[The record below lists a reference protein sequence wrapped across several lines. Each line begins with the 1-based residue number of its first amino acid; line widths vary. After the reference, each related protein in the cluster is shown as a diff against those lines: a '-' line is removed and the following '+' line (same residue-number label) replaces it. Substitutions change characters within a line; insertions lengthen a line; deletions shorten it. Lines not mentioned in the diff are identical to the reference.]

1 MVGGGFLAEIIS
13 ALPAC
18 GLDIENLE
26 MLQFGAH
33 IGPSKCLRGR
43 VRFCHNQITMRPT
56 LTIPPLD
63 IAIIVLYLCGILT
76 IGLLSVRRIKI
87 TGNVFFL
94 AGRSLSWPF
103 VGAALFASNVS
114 TIHLVGLTASGYNEG
129 LVWGNFEWMASYTLI
144 LLSLVF
150 APFYFRT
157 RIATL
162 PEFLERRYSP
172 ASRSF
177 LAFMAIVA
185 AVFIHIGISLY
196 AGAAVFQRFFGINVV
211 TSIVIISTV
220 VGIYTVVGGLRAVVI
235 TETINTAIL
244 ILGALLI
251 LGFALAALPSHGI
264 HSFAQLRG
272 AAKPG
277 QLSMLHTRDTA
288 GLTWYAVLL
297 GYPVLGIWYW
307 CTDQTIVQRVLGA
320 RSAEDAQLGPL
331 LAGFLKILPVF
342 LLVLPGVIA
351 YVLFHNI
358 IGSASNQTLPVLIE
372 QLIPTGVRGVITAA
386 VLAALMSAVAAA
398 LNSIGT
404 LVAVDIVA
412 RMRPT
417 TSDRTQVTIGRISS
431 VVVMLL
437 AMAWSTQGGR
447 YSSIFE
453 AINAIAADLAPPIT
467 VVFLLGVLWRRGTK
481 QASLYTLIFGFA
493 LGAVAFLL
501 DLPIFGREKI
511 ITHRW
516 STPFMMQAW
525 WMFCICA
532 VVYVVVTLLTPPPA
546 PESVEG
552 LTWSHPLGALTQAK
566 FKGLRDPRL
575 IAAILAVTVA
585 ILYYIFR

>member
-1 MVGGGFLAEIIS
+1 MSYAIQ
-13 ALPAC
+13 A
-18 GLDIENLE
+18 
-26 MLQFGAH
+26 
-33 IGPSKCLRGR
+33 
-43 VRFCHNQITMRPT
+43 T
-56 LTIPPLD
+56 LTIPPFD
-63 IAIIVLYLCGILT
+63 IAIILLYLFGILA
-76 IGLLSVRRIKI
+76 IGLLSVRRLNI

-103 VGAALFASNVS
+103 VGAALFASNIS

-220 VGIYTVVGGLRAVVI
+220 VGIYTVLGGLRAVVI
-235 TETINTAIL
+235 TETVNTAIL

-251 LGFALAALPSHGI
+251 LAFSLAALPSHGI
-264 HSFAQLRG
+264 HTLAQLKA
-272 AAKPG
+272 AAKPA
-277 QLSMLHTRDTA
+277 QLSMLHTHDSA
-288 GLTWYAVLL
+288 GLSWYAVLL
-297 GYPVLGIWYW
+297 GYPILGIWYW

-320 RSAEDAQLGPL
+320 RSTEDAQLGPL
-331 LAGFLKILPVF
+331 FAGFLKILPVF

-351 YVLFHNI
+351 YVLFHDI
-358 IGSASNQTLPVLIE
+358 IGTASNQTLPVLIE
-372 QLIPTGVRGVITAA
+372 QLIPTGVRGVISAA

-412 RMRPT
+412 RLRPS
-417 TSDRTQVTIGRISS
+417 TSDKAQVTIGRISS
-431 VVVMLL
+431 VLVMLL

-467 VVFLLGVLWRRGTK
+467 VVFLWGVLWRRGTK
-481 QASLYTLIFGFA
+481 QASLYTLISGFA
-493 LGAVAFLL
+493 LGVVAFLL
-501 DLPIFGREKI
+501 DLPAFGTEKI

-516 STPFMMQAW
+516 GIPFMMQAW
-525 WMFCICA
+525 WMFCICS
-532 VVYVVVTLLTPPPA
+532 VTYVVVTLLTPPPP
-546 PESVEG
+546 PESVDG
-552 LTWSHPLGALTQAK
+552 LTWSHPLASVTQEP
-566 FKGLRDPRL
+566 FRGRRDPRL
-575 IAAILAVTVA
+575 IASVLAVTVA
-585 ILYYIFR
+585 ILYCIFS

>member
-1 MVGGGFLAEIIS
+1 MSYA
-13 ALPAC
+13 
-18 GLDIENLE
+18 
-26 MLQFGAH
+26 MQ
-33 IGPSKCLRGR
+33 
-43 VRFCHNQITMRPT
+43 PT
-56 LTIPPLD
+56 LSIPALD
-63 IAIIVLYLCGILT
+63 VAIILLYMCGILT

-94 AGRSLSWPF
+94 AGRSLSWPL
-103 VGAALFASNVS
+103 VGAALFASNIS

-185 AVFIHIGISLY
+185 ALFIHIGMSLY
-196 AGAAVFQRFFGINVV
+196 AGAAVFHRFFGINVV

-220 VGIYTVVGGLRAVVI
+220 VGIYTVLGGLRAVVI
-235 TETINTAIL
+235 TETVNTVIL

-251 LGFALAALPSHGI
+251 LAFSLAALPGHGI
-264 HSFAQLRG
+264 HSLEQFRA
-272 AAKPG
+272 AAKPE
-277 QLSMLHTRDTA
+277 QLSMLHTHDSA
-288 GLTWYAVLL
+288 GLSWYAVLL
-297 GYPVLGIWYW
+297 GYPILGIWYW

-320 RSAEDAQLGPL
+320 RSSEDAQLGPL
-331 LAGFLKILPVF
+331 FAGFLKILPVF

-358 IGSASNQTLPVLIE
+358 IGSESNQTLPVLIE
-372 QLIPTGVRGVITAA
+372 QLIPTGLRGVITAA

-412 RMRPT
+412 RLRPG
-417 TSDRTQVTIGRISS
+417 TSDRAQVTIGRISS

-467 VVFLLGVLWRRGTK
+467 VVFLWGVLWRRGTK
-481 QASLYTLIFGFA
+481 QASLYTLISGFA
-493 LGAVAFLL
+493 MGAIAFIL
-501 DLPIFGREKI
+501 DLPAYGTEKI
-511 ITHRW
+511 VTHRW
-516 STPFMMQAW
+516 GIPFMMQAW
-525 WMFCICA
+525 WMFCICS
-532 VVYVVVTLLTPPPA
+532 VIYVVVTLLTPAPA
-546 PESVEG
+546 PESVDG
-552 LTWSHPLGALTQAK
+552 LTWDHPLAAVTQEP

-575 IAAILAVTVA
+575 IATVLAVTVA
-585 ILYYIFR
+585 VLYYIFR